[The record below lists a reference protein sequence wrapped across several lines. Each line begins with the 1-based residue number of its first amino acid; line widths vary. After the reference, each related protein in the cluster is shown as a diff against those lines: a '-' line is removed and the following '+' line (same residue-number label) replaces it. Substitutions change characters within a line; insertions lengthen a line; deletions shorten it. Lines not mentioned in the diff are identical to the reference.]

1 MTSSKAQKLCSVSK
15 KRSSRPTLS
24 HKKGAGRVQI
34 WVSFGPRIPESMSWT
49 HGNPKIYFLVGCSSF
64 WKNRRLVN
72 VHVHTYNI
80 YRYRERYKSYKYNPF
95 SNDMQFFWHGI
106 IIRATLIIIKVQVI
120 NVNRTYTTDPLE
132 KKLVDW
138 YITIERKFS
147 SLRLQYAA
155 NIMASNLG
163 NPISQLVS
171 NQTERNFIY
180 SIYRYTMILEAI
192 EIKAAPILA
201 DITPTRNRRIL
212 STSAKKVH
220 LPRNK

>member
-132 KKLVDW
+132 KKTCWLIYNDW
-138 YITIERKFS
+138 EKI
-147 SLRLQYAA
+147 
-155 NIMASNLG
+155 
-163 NPISQLVS
+163 LVS
-171 NQTERNFIY
+171 ASTVCGKYYGQQPWKSNF
-180 SIYRYTMILEAI
+180 SAC
-192 EIKAAPILA
+192 KQP
-201 DITPTRNRRIL
+201 NRKEFYI
-212 STSAKKVH
+212 
-220 LPRNK
+220 